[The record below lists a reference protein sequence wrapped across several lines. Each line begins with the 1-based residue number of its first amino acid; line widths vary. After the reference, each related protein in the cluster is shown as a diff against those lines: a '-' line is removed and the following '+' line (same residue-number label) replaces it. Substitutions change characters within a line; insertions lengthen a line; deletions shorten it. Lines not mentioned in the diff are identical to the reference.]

1 MEIDADLVVTR
12 AEITD
17 AAAATFADSTV
28 IPDRY
33 ARPDEVGDGVVVGDE
48 ESHELPLVDM
58 ARLLDSESSEAEAAK
73 LGSACRDW
81 GFFQLTN
88 HGLDESAVQDMK
100 NNAVQFF
107 RLPLE
112 KKNAVAIEAG
122 RLEGFGHH
130 FAGASCDKLDWA
142 ESLIL
147 ATQENEQTNMELW
160 PADPPTFRDALEKY
174 SLEMSSLARRLLR
187 FMASDIGVEREALD
201 GAFRGKR
208 QTVAMHHYPPCRHPD
223 KVIGITPHH
232 DGLGLALLLHVDD
245 TPGLQV
251 RRGGR
256 WFPLDPLPGAL
267 VVNVGDI
274 LQVLTNGKYRSAE
287 HRVLVDAERGRT
299 TVVMFQGASVAGTVR
314 PLPGLG
320 EARYRA
326 IEYGEYVK
334 GNFRA
339 LVEGTRFV
347 DSLQTDVAQ
356 DEKEI

>member
-17 AAAATFADSTV
+17 AAAAMFADSTV

-33 ARPDEVGDGVVVGDE
+33 ARPDEVGDGVVMGDD
-48 ESHELPLVDM
+48 ESYELPLVDM
-58 ARLLDSESSEAEAAK
+58 ARLLDSESSEAETAK

-88 HGLDESAVQDMK
+88 HGLDESVVQDMK
-100 NNAVQFF
+100 NNAIQFF

-112 KKNAVAIEAG
+112 KKNAVGIQAG
-122 RLEGFGHH
+122 GLRGFGHH
-130 FAGASCDKLDWA
+130 FTGASRDKLDWA

-147 ATQENEQTNMELW
+147 TTQENEQTNMEFW
-160 PADPPTFRDALEKY
+160 PADPPTFRDALDKY
-174 SLEMSSLARRLLR
+174 SLEMSSLTMHLVG
-187 FMASDIGVEREALD
+187 FMASDLGVEREALD

-208 QTVAMHHYPPCRHPD
+208 QSVAMHHYPPCRHPD

-251 RRGGR
+251 RRDDR

-287 HRVLVDAERGRT
+287 HRVLVDAERGRA
-299 TVVMFQGASVAGTVR
+299 TVVMFQDASVAGMVK

-320 EARYRA
+320 EARYKA
-326 IEYGEYVK
+326 IEHVEYVK

-339 LVEGTRFV
+339 LAEGTRFV
-347 DSLQTDVAQ
+347 DSLQTNVTQ

>member
-1 MEIDADLVVTR
+1 MEIDDDVVVTR

-17 AAAATFADSTV
+17 AAEATFADSTV

-33 ARPDEVGDGVVVGDE
+33 ARPDEVGDGVVVGGDD

-58 ARLLDSESSEAEAAK
+58 ARLLDSESSEAETAK
-73 LGSACRDW
+73 LGSACRHW

-88 HGLDESAVQDMK
+88 HGVDESVVQGMK
-100 NNAVQFF
+100 DSAMQFF

-112 KKNAVAIEAG
+112 KKNALAVHAG
-122 RLEGFGHH
+122 SLGGFGHH
-130 FAGASCDKLDWA
+130 FTGSSRKLDWA

-147 ATQENEQTNMELW
+147 ATQQNGQTSMDLW
-160 PADPPTFRDALEKY
+160 PADPPTFGDALEKY
-174 SLEMSSLARRLLR
+174 SLEMSGLTRRLLG
-187 FMASDIGVEREALD
+187 FMASDLGVEREALD
-201 GAFRGKR
+201 GAFRGKT
-208 QTVAMHHYPPCRHPD
+208 QSVAMHHYPPCRHPD

-251 RRGGR
+251 KRDGR

-287 HRVLVDAERGRT
+287 HRVLVDAERGRA
-299 TVVMFQGASVAGTVR
+299 TVVMFQDASVAGTVK

-320 EARYRA
+320 EARYRE

-334 GNFRA
+334 GNFRGLA
-339 LVEGTRFV
+339 EGTRFV
-347 DSLQTDVAQ
+347 DSLETNRFC
-356 DEKEI
+356 

>member
-1 MEIDADLVVTR
+1 MEIDADLAVTR

-33 ARPDEVGDGVVVGDE
+33 ARPDEVGDGVVVSND

-58 ARLLDSESSEAEAAK
+58 AMLLDSEFSEAETAK

-88 HGLDESAVQDMK
+88 HGLDESVVQEMK
-100 NNAVQFF
+100 NNAMQFF

-112 KKNAVAIEAG
+112 KKNAVGIQASG
-122 RLEGFGHH
+122 LRGFGHH
-130 FAGASCDKLDWA
+130 FSGPSRDKLDWA

-147 ATQENEQTNMELW
+147 TTQENEQTNMEFW

-174 SLEMSSLARRLLR
+174 SLQMSSLARRLLG
-187 FMASDIGVEREALD
+187 FMASDLGVGREALD

-251 RRGGR
+251 RKDGR

-287 HRVLVDAERGRT
+287 HRVLVDAERGRA
-299 TVVMFQGASVAGTVR
+299 TVVMFQDASVAGTVR

-320 EARYRA
+320 EARYRE

-339 LVEGTRFV
+339 LAEGTRFV